1 LFFSRRANKE
11 RRNADMVILPSRF
24 GELARPSN
32 AHSAM
37 SLRVL
42 PLLYINLGG
51 EMMYILNQRLKAQK
65 IALDKAH
72 KVITDI
78 VSTMF
83 NVRFVEEL
91 FKPQELYSKKAVRS
105 IFEKLTHASIMR
117 LNAASMDKLYDL
129 MTMVVKYQTF
139 MCSSPGDL
147 LAVTLN
153 HLDAIG
159 SYVATAR
166 PVHAQVQNVLGV
178 LLKNYQ
184 NLSVGEYQMIR
195 YALLGFFQ
203 DLRIRVSVFL
213 KTGVQHPNGLFEI
226 PTSGPVPPGFEVPG
240 TVREFGPG
248 SVLLRET
255 PFETGC
261 NYEPAQRSAQGFHR
275 GTRLGTNIY
284 SPNEQIPR
292 SLLEGQGSV
301 PAASLNATEESV
313 EALTSPDSSARAELG
328 LLLQLVG
335 HDERRDTSEFSL
347 NLFFEGDG
355 AASDRDACD
364 GGLLVTIDAPKAS

>member
-1 LFFSRRANKE
+1 
-11 RRNADMVILPSRF
+11 
-24 GELARPSN
+24 
-32 AHSAM
+32 M

-166 PVHAQVQNVLGV
+166 PVHAQVQTVLGI
-178 LLKNYQ
+178 LLKAGSDELSQ
-184 NLSVGEYQMIR
+184 VLANLTME
-195 YALLGFFQ
+195 Q
-203 DLRIRVSVFL
+203 D
-213 KTGVQHPNGLFEI
+213 
-226 PTSGPVPPGFEVPG
+226 SG
-240 TVREFGPG
+240 
-248 SVLLRET
+248 
-255 PFETGC
+255 
-261 NYEPAQRSAQGFHR
+261 SAE
-275 GTRLGTNIY
+275 ND
-284 SPNEQIPR
+284 
-292 SLLEGQGSV
+292 LLE
-301 PAASLNATEESV
+301 LM
-313 EALTSPDSSARAELG
+313 DSA
-328 LLLQLVG
+328 
-335 HDERRDTSEFSL
+335 
-347 NLFFEGDG
+347 N
-355 AASDRDACD
+355 
-364 GGLLVTIDAPKAS
+364 